1 MPSSTHWFLAA
12 SRETGATGGLAAAA
26 VLAGGAVAFGA
37 LAGEVADEV
46 DDEVDDEVAVL
57 LATAPVGVS
66 VNVSVVV
73 VPAGV
78 TLVFVT
84 PGGEPEGVAVVC
96 VVACPSV

>member
-26 VLAGGAVAFGA
+26 VLAGGAVACGA
-37 LAGEVADEV
+37 LAG
-46 DDEVDDEVAVL
+46 EVDDEVAVL

-84 PGGEPEGVAVVC
+84 PGGEPAGVAVVC

>member
-12 SRETGATGGLAAAA
+12 SRETGATGGLAAPA

-37 LAGEVADEV
+37 LAG
-46 DDEVDDEVAVL
+46 EVDDEVAVL

>member
-37 LAGEVADEV
+37 LAGEV
-46 DDEVDDEVAVL
+46 DDEVAVL

-84 PGGEPEGVAVVC
+84 PGGEPAGVAVVC

>member
-46 DDEVDDEVAVL
+46 DDEVAVL

-78 TLVFVT
+78 MLVFVT
-84 PGGEPEGVAVVC
+84 PGVEPAGVAVVC

>member
-12 SRETGATGGLAAAA
+12 SRETGATAGLATAA
-26 VLAGGAVAFGA
+26 VLAGGAVACGA
-37 LAGEVADEV
+37 LAGEVADK
-46 DDEVDDEVAVL
+46 VDDEVAVL
-57 LATAPVGVS
+57 LATAPVGVI

-78 TLVFVT
+78 MLVLVT
-84 PGGEPEGVAVVC
+84 PGGEPAGVAVVC

>member
-37 LAGEVADEV
+37 LAGEVA
-46 DDEVDDEVAVL
+46 DEVDDEVAVL

>member
-37 LAGEVADEV
+37 LAG
-46 DDEVDDEVAVL
+46 EVDDEVAVL

>member
-26 VLAGGAVAFGA
+26 VLDGGDVACGA
-37 LAGEVADEV
+37 LTGEVA
-46 DDEVDDEVAVL
+46 DEVAVL
-57 LATAPVGVS
+57 LATVPVGVN

-73 VPAGV
+73 APAGV

-84 PGGEPEGVAVVC
+84 PEGEPAGVAVVC

>member
-26 VLAGGAVAFGA
+26 VLAGGAVAFGV
-37 LAGEVADEV
+37 LAGEVA
-46 DDEVDDEVAVL
+46 DEVDDEVAVL

>member
-26 VLAGGAVAFGA
+26 VLAGGAVACGA
-37 LAGEVADEV
+37 LAGEVA
-46 DDEVDDEVAVL
+46 DEVDDEVAVL

-84 PGGEPEGVAVVC
+84 PGGEPAGVAVVC